1 MTQSSDAQ
9 ANFEAYLQYLSYNDD
24 RLLINGE
31 SKYPILLPQRVSKES
46 IENAVYEYCQ
56 KYNIDYVSTENV
68 NKWSIAMVKEY
79 HLQRLKPKGKVEK
92 TTTAQESKEQPIV
105 LTDDLTRE
113 VTFQEVSAILSTSIK
128 KDEAAKLI
136 TFCGML
142 LAQSNEDQLNLG
154 FQSESSAGKSY
165 IPIEVASYFPKE
177 EVEILASA
185 SPTAFYHDGKWDNEK
200 KVLFRDLEHKNL
212 IFLDQ
217 PHFQL
222 LEKLRPLLSK
232 DMKELYYKITDKNQ
246 RQGLRTKNV
255 IIRGFPSVFF
265 CTTRTDPDEQEKT
278 RMILLSPSTDQ
289 EKLRESL
296 ELVSLKKSNPEEYRK
311 RIQHDPRRSWLV
323 DRIKAIRQWGIREVL
338 VPNDGKDV
346 YERFMKEHVYLLPRH
361 QRDFPRIFSF
371 IKAHALLNCFKREKV
386 LNGHADKPVAII
398 ANQADIDAGFQL
410 YKEIEQS
417 NELGLS
423 PYIFKIYREVIQPL
437 LNPQVGLSR
446 KEIRSKYYTVFH
458 KTLAAKLEES
468 VIMQLEGAG
477 LIEQSPDPEDKR
489 KMLVYPTVS
498 GNISSDRKCIPQD
511 SGATPLEQY
520 PREVQP
526 AT

>member
-1 MTQSSDAQ
+1 K
-9 ANFEAYLQYLSYNDD
+9 
-24 RLLINGE
+24 R
-31 SKYPILLPQRVSKES
+31 
-46 IENAVYEYCQ
+46 
-56 KYNIDYVSTENV
+56 STE
-68 NKWSIAMVKEY
+68 IIRQY
-79 HLQRLKPKGKVEK
+79 HLQNLRSRTKIDKPA
-92 TTTAQESKEQPIV
+92 AQAPPELPIV
-105 LTDDLTRE
+105 LTDELTKE
-113 VTFQEVSAILSTSIK
+113 ITFQGVSAILSTSK

-142 LAQSNEDQLNLG
+142 LAQTNEDQLNLG

-185 SPTAFYHDGKWDNEK
+185 SPTAFYHDGRWDNEK

-232 DMKELYYKITDKNQ
+232 DMKELHYKITDKNQ
-246 RQGLRTKNV
+246 KMGLRTKNV
-255 IIRGFPSVFF
+255 IIRGYPSVFF

-296 ELVSLKKSNPEEYRK
+296 ELVSLRKSDPEEYREC
-311 RIQHDPRRSWLV
+311 IQQDPHRSWLI

-338 VPNDGKDV
+338 IPNDGRDV
-346 YERFMKEHVYLLPRH
+346 YERFTKEHAFLLPGH

-371 IKAHALLNCFKREKV
+371 IKAHAILNCFKREKV
-386 LNGHADKPVAII
+386 LNDHADKPVAII
-398 ANQADIDAGFQL
+398 ANKSDIDAGFEL

-417 NELGLS
+417 NELGVS
-423 PYIFKIYREVIQPL
+423 PYIFKIYREVIQPM
-437 LNPQVGLSR
+437 LNPEAGLGR
-446 KEIRSKYYTVFH
+446 KEIRTKYYSVFH
-458 KTLAAKLEES
+458 KTLATKLEES
-468 VIMQLEGAG
+468 VIIQLEGAG

-498 GNISSDRKCIPQD
+498 GNISSDRKCIPLD
-511 SGATPLEQY
+511 SGVTPLEQY
-520 PREVQP
+520 PREVHP
-526 AT
+526 ET